1 MTKRILIVSLGSIGQ
16 RHLRNARELLPSADF
31 SVWRHN
37 KNAGVSEAEAGV
49 ETVYSLEDAIGFN
62 PDAVIVAS
70 PASTHVEKAAP
81 FIDRG
86 VNVFIEKPLELH
98 SGKVEGLSE
107 RCAAGGGF
115 VMIGYV
121 LRFQPIMAA
130 IKAFLADGGVGEV
143 RTALVQTGQYLPDWR
158 PSEDYRKGVSSRKD
172 LGGGVMLELS
182 HELDYAR
189 WFFGEPDSV
198 MASLGRLS
206 QLEIDVE
213 DSAHVLFEYADKRV
227 AIQIDFLQ
235 RVARMHLQVIGS
247 KATLD
252 VDLISE
258 TGTLIEPG
266 APAGREV
273 EFPKQT
279 TGNEMY
285 LRQFDVFFTNSFSDY
300 DPRFEGSRDYNEYA
314 TVADAMSVLRLV
326 DAAKESNSEGR
337 RVRVA

>member
-16 RHLRNARELLPSADF
+16 RHLRNARDLLPGAEF
-31 SVWRHN
+31 AVWRHN
-37 KNAGVSEAEAGV
+37 KSAGVSEAETDV
-49 ETVYSLEDAIGFN
+49 HTVYSAQDAIDFN

-86 VNVFIEKPLELH
+86 VNVFIEKPLEIH
-98 SGKVEGLSE
+98 SDKVSGLAQ

-121 LRFQPIMAA
+121 LRFQPIMSA
-130 IKAFLADGGVGEV
+130 IKSFLAEGGVGDV
-143 RTALVQTGQYLPDWR
+143 RTALMQTGQYLPDWR
-158 PSEDYRKGVSSRKD
+158 PSDDYRNGVSAQKD

-189 WFFGEPDSV
+189 WFFGEPESV
-198 MASLGRLS
+198 IASLGRLS
-206 QLEIDVE
+206 QLDIDVE
-213 DSAHVLFEYADKRV
+213 DSAHVLYEYTDKRV

-247 KATLD
+247 EATLE

-258 TGTLIEPG
+258 TGTLFEPA
-266 APAGREV
+266 APSGRKI
-273 EFPKQT
+273 EFPRQA

-285 LRQFDVFFTNSFSDY
+285 LRQFDVFFAKSFAEY
-300 DPRFEGSRDYNEYA
+300 VPRYEGSRAYDGYA
-314 TVADAMSVLRLV
+314 KVDDAIAVLRLV
-326 DAAKESNSEGR
+326 DAAKQSNIEGR
-337 RVRVA
+337 RALVS